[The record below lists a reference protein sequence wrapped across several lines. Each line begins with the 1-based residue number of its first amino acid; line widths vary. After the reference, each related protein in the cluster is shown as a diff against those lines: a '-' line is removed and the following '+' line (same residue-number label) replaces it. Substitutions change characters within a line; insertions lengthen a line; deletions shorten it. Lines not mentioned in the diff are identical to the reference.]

1 MRKSLADPELG
12 GCVML
17 LRRRSMLAGF
27 KTIAGKLGSIEV
39 GKTVTIASV
48 GDFILVHQGN
58 PDKTRY
64 DASCNGTWLLL
75 ADAYEAGDYTT
86 YFGSSNNYSMS
97 TVAGK
102 LVTDFDTLFTGAIA
116 ENILTV
122 KIPYYDITTEQNHY
136 LADGFQC
143 KSFLPAAIEM
153 GYYAADNDEGNEFVP
168 ADGHILSY
176 FVGCLP
182 DTVSEDPK
190 RACSARYWHRSACT
204 TNLVDVWTTSAAGRA
219 AGRVGNTQKYA
230 IRPMIIMS
238 KYTEIDGT
246 EITVSE

>member
-1 MRKSLADPELG
+1 M
-12 GCVML
+12 ML

-27 KTIAGKLGSIEV
+27 KTIAGKLGSVEV

-122 KIPYYDITTEQNHY
+122 KIPYYDMTTEQNQWAHFK
-136 LADGFQC
+136 LFC
-143 KSFLPAAIEM
+143 WLF
-153 GYYAADNDEGNEFVP
+153 
-168 ADGHILSY
+168 
-176 FVGCLP
+176 
-182 DTVSEDPK
+182 T
-190 RACSARYWHRSACT
+190 
-204 TNLVDVWTTSAAGRA
+204 
-219 AGRVGNTQKYA
+219 
-230 IRPMIIMS
+230 
-238 KYTEIDGT
+238 
-246 EITVSE
+246 

>member
-1 MRKSLADPELG
+1 MRKPLADPELG
-12 GCVML
+12 GCMML

-27 KTIAGKLGSIEV
+27 KTIAGKLGSVEV

-75 ADAYEAGDYTT
+75 ADAYQAGDYTT
-86 YFGSSNNYSMS
+86 YFDGRNNYAESIVAENLT
-97 TVAGK
+97 TV
-102 LVTDFDTLFTGAIA
+102 FDTLFTGTLA
-116 ENILTV
+116 ENLLTV
-122 KIPYYDITTEQNHY
+122 KIPYYDADAEQYHY
-136 LADGFQC
+136 LANGFQC

-153 GYYAADNDEGNEFVP
+153 GYYSEDMESGNSGLP
-168 ADGHILSY
+168 SDGQILSY
-176 FVGCLP
+176 FEDCLP
-182 DTVSEDPK
+182 NTTGEDPK
-190 RACSARYWHRSACT
+190 RACSARYWHRSAYTFNT
-204 TNLVDVWTTSAAGRA
+204 TDVWTTSAAGRA
-219 AGRVGNTQKYA
+219 AARVGNTQKYA

>member
-1 MRKSLADPELG
+1 
-12 GCVML
+12 ML

-27 KTIAGKLGSIEV
+27 KTIAGKLGSVEI

-75 ADAYEAGDYTT
+75 ADQYQDGDYTT
-86 YFGSSNNYSMS
+86 YFDYSYNNYAESV
-97 TVAGK
+97 VAGK
-102 LVTDFDTLFTGAIA
+102 LVTDFDTLFTNSVA

-122 KIPYYDITTEQNHY
+122 KIPYYDAKTEQYRY
-136 LADGFQC
+136 LENGFQC

-153 GYYAADNDEGNEFVP
+153 GYYSEDMGESGNNGLP
-168 ADGHILSY
+168 ADGQILSY
-176 FVGCLP
+176 FE
-182 DTVSEDPK
+182 DTLHGYTDQDPK
-190 RACSARYWHRSACT
+190 RACSGNSGYYWHRSAYT
-204 TNLVDVWTTSAAGRA
+204 PNRTDAWVTNQTGRA
-219 AGRVGNTQKYA
+219 VGRQVGRTAYA